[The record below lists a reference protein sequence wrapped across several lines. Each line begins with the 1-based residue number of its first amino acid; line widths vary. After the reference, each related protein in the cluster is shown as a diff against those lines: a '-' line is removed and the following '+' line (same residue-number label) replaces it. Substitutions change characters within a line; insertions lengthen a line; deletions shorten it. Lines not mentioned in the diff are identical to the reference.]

1 MNMTFNQAEERLERQ
16 LRESD
21 LVAILDRER
30 SQFLDLQD
38 QIFVEIVLNDA
49 TRLDDAEK
57 IIRNLV
63 REFKDQGIHLD
74 SVVRA
79 VWEVVDVRHAGPSRT
94 PDGGIR
100 ASSEFHVTL
109 KSGTRTH
116 RVIVDVFW
124 GAAEF
129 LEQKFSLKSERSR
142 RGSQVSNEM
151 LANAVRSF
159 VQHQLSAGGT
169 SYWDPIRFPRLEL
182 NDAAMLFLMGQS
194 TAFNE
199 LRQAISDAFEPPVVE
214 TFVKSLEV
222 SDVRIMDF
230 EAVLPDLSNMLG
242 GAYRPGATFSISASE
257 LFQRLDRSEQEL
269 LKSYFYTRV
278 EMAKTEFPEL
288 VKNHPKVFR

>member
-1 MNMTFNQAEERLERQ
+1 MNMTFNQAEELLERH
-16 LRESD
+16 LRDSC
-21 LVAILDRER
+21 LAQILDRQR
-30 SQFLDLQD
+30 SQFLDLQG

-49 TRLDDAEK
+49 TRLEDAEK
-57 IIRNLV
+57 LIRVLTQ
-63 REFKDQGIHLD
+63 EFKDQGIYLD

-109 KSGTRTH
+109 ESGTRVH

-129 LEQKFSLKSERSR
+129 LAEKFSLKAQRSR
-142 RGSQVSNEM
+142 PANQISNDM

-159 VQHQLSAGGT
+159 VQHQLAAGGT

-199 LRQAISDAFEPPVVE
+199 LRQAISDAFEPSVVE
-214 TFVKSLEV
+214 SFVKSLEV
-222 SDVRIMDF
+222 SDVRMANF

-242 GAYRPGATFSISASE
+242 GAYRRGATFSTSADE
-257 LFQRLDRSEQEL
+257 LFQKLDRTEQEL

-278 EMAKTEFPEL
+278 EMAKAEFPEL
-288 VKNHPKVFR
+288 VQEHRNVFR